1 MNKVHNNLNIEN
13 LIKTNSFK
21 QLDTKQK
28 EELITNS
35 QWFNQFN
42 GDQQEQIILGL
53 VSSVDILIY
62 AKPEFDDWQMCQ
74 IREG

>member
-35 QWFNQFN
+35 Q
-42 GDQQEQIILGL
+42 
-53 VSSVDILIY
+53 
-62 AKPEFDDWQMCQ
+62 
-74 IREG
+74 